1 MVQIGVLGVAAIAT
15 AGPEGASDVPKVV
28 TVWPVRVSSR
38 RDRWIELASLASYCA
53 TTGRRGWQ
61 SSVHREVD

>member
-1 MVQIGVLGVAAIAT
+1 MARIGVLGVAAIAR
-15 AGPEGASDVPKVV
+15 AGPEGASDDPEVV
-28 TVWPVRVSSR
+28 AVWPVLVSSR
-38 RDRWIELASLASYCA
+38 RDRWIELASLASYRA